1 MRAEESL
8 SSDMADRAVNHNDGH
23 LTFYFE
29 GALRELDEPRK
40 EVGYVVFLLAFFAV
54 VLQMCSGTE
63 IQVLPSFVFH
73 EADRL
78 QTIGTTLHIYAAC
91 FRISPPTQH
100 LVEI

>member
-8 SSDMADRAVNHNDGH
+8 SRRQ
-23 LTFYFE
+23 TWPTE
-29 GALRELDEPRK
+29 RK

-100 LVEI
+100 LVET